1 MYRRRDGG
9 LQFLCREQKPLDKRM
24 FIDVIV
30 DGFWIGTL
38 ADLVSTL

>member
-1 MYRRRDGG
+1 MYRIRDGG
-9 LQFLCREQKPLDKRM
+9 LQFLGREQKPLDKRM

-30 DGFWIGTL
+30 DGFWI